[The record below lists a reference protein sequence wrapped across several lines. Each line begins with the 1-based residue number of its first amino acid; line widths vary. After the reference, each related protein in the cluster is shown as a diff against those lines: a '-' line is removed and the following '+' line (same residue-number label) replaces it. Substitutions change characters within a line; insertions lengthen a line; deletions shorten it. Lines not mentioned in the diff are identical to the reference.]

1 MSDTKMSD
9 IKFMDMRAKE
19 AHAATTKWA
28 IEIASIY
35 AKSMSDVGLTIGPED
50 HDLLIKESMKAARA
64 LAEGITKDIEGK
76 L

>member
-19 AHAATTKWA
+19 AHAATAKWVL
-28 IEIASIY
+28 EIVTIY
-35 AKSMSDVGLTIGPED
+35 AKYMSTED
-50 HDLLIKESMKAARA
+50 HDLFIKESMKAARF
-64 LAEGITKDIEGK
+64 LAERAIKDIEDK